1 MAATTLKL
9 QATVNGQTVTLA
21 EIATANATA
30 GLVPGDVATSIAIPL
45 TRPVK
50 IDSGTAIN
58 MVSVQNASQTIATA
72 TVHLMT
78 EAIDG
83 V

>member
-9 QATVNGQTVTLA
+9 QATVNGQVVTIA
-21 EIATANATA
+21 EIATANATSIA
-30 GLVPGDVATSIAIPL
+30 GDVATSIAFPL
-45 TRPVK
+45 AKPIKV
-50 IDSGTAIN
+50 DAGTAIN
-58 MVSVQNASQTIATA
+58 MVTVQNAAQSIAAA
-72 TVHLMT
+72 TVHLIT